1 LTAEAD
7 NLRAALCTA
16 IELEAIEDALW
27 LAVGLSALWYV
38 RGAYAEGRACLT
50 DLLARPAAAEY
61 PIARAHALAAA
72 GHFATCQGNY
82 SDSDQYL
89 ADAHAL
95 AGELGHR
102 LLLGVVTHFQA
113 QLARW
118 RGDLPGARA
127 RFEFALATYRQEG
140 HRAWEAS
147 ALAHQAFTLHEMGDL
162 DLAEAYAQQ
171 SRVLCEATGNT
182 WDASRASRLLGRI
195 AAQRGDDAYAEAE
208 AGVGLDR
215 HLDDEHQAVQSMLT
229 HADGLHSTAD
239 PSAAWR
245 LYRQSLELAERSRN
259 PLLAARSLA
268 GLATLAVTR
277 APEQAVRLAA
287 AADTLRTKVGVSSSP
302 LESRRL
308 KAAMETALHELGSE
322 AFAAAWDTGRQ
333 SNTAKLLA
341 DTPPDLV

>member
-1 LTAEAD
+1 
-7 NLRAALCTA
+7 
-16 IELEAIEDALW
+16 
-27 LAVGLSALWYV
+27 V

-61 PIARAHALAAA
+61 PVAQAHALAAA

-82 SDSDQYL
+82 ADSDQYL
-89 ADAHAL
+89 ANAHAL
-95 AGELGHR
+95 AVELGQR
-102 LLLGVVTHFQA
+102 LLLGVITHFQA

-118 RGDLPGARA
+118 RGNLPGARA

-162 DLAEAYAQQ
+162 DLAEVYAKQ
-171 SRVLCEATGNT
+171 SLLLCEATGNT
-182 WDASRASRLLGRI
+182 WDASRASRVLGRI
-195 AAQRGDDAYAEAE
+195 AAQRGDDARAEAE

-215 HLDDEHQAVQSMLT
+215 HLDDEYQAVQSMLT
-229 HADGLHSTAD
+229 HGLHSTAD

-259 PLLAARSLA
+259 PLLTARSLA

-287 AADTLRTKVGVSSSP
+287 AANTLRAKVGVSSSP